1 MSVGGAG
8 LSGGV
13 PRDAVGGERLTTLR
27 EVLVSL
33 FGEDAVREAEGEH
46 YFPRATEA
54 GGSEYCTTER
64 ACFGGVMA
72 RRRSIGADGTWEGEE
87 RRFPSNLRL
96 TNLASE
102 SPFGGRVHAGTLYD
116 LMEYLTGAND
126 DGILAD
132 RDTRSE
138 WLRQPVYVREAG
150 GVTTLSVPLAPHT
163 LVWLGGEGGHADDEL

>member
-46 YFPRATEA
+46 YFARAVET
-54 GGSEYCTTER
+54 GGSEYCTTEG
-64 ACFGGVMA
+64 ACFGGVLA
-72 RRRSIGADGTWEGEE
+72 RRRWLGTHGAWAGEKA
-87 RRFPSNLRL
+87 RFPSNQVLA
-96 TNLASE
+96 NLAAL
-102 SPFGGRVHAGTLYD
+102 SPFGGRVHQGTLYD